1 VDKESIKEIV
11 RELRKEEKENKKRE
25 VFHNTKL
32 LLKHYND
39 LKSHIANS
47 ISDIEDVK
55 SDYDDLLC
63 LDIEDLYILSIK
75 RSKAKTLIMVAHID
89 MALETLKVTQNKLQS
104 LEKYKALELYFFK
117 EKTYEDI
124 AELLH
129 CGVATVR
136 RWVNEMVKELGIYL
150 FGVDGLKIKL

>member
-1 VDKESIKEIV
+1 MDKESIKEIV

-75 RSKAKTLIMVAHID
+75 RSKAKP
-89 MALETLKVTQNKLQS
+89 
-104 LEKYKALELYFFK
+104 
-117 EKTYEDI
+117 
-124 AELLH
+124 
-129 CGVATVR
+129 
-136 RWVNEMVKELGIYL
+136 
-150 FGVDGLKIKL
+150 